1 MEDFRERV
9 HLKVQEVP
17 AGKLTTYGGVAAA
30 LGSKSVARHVGW
42 ALRDGNCEAEGTPWW
57 RVVNAKGEI
66 SYRSDDVEAAGETSG
81 SKQEDRLRAEGVEFA
96 ARRAGDTRKIAN
108 FSTLLHEFSTITD
121 KSGA

>member
-96 ARRAGDTRKIAN
+96 SRRAGDTRKIKD
-108 FSTLLHEFSTITD
+108 FSTLLHEF
-121 KSGA
+121 

>member
-96 ARRAGDTRKIAN
+96 SRRAGDTRKIAN
-108 FSTLLHEFSTITD
+108 FSTLLHEF
-121 KSGA
+121 KF